1 MYATSGNTY
10 CGAKTSE
17 ATEWKREFLVVPTEL
32 QGFVGVCS
40 CVYSKRKKSL
50 KKKKNK
56 GKIFG

>member
-17 ATEWKREFLVVPTEL
+17 ATEWKREFFVVPTEF

-40 CVYSKRKKSL
+40 CVYNKREKSHT
-50 KKKKNK
+50 KNK